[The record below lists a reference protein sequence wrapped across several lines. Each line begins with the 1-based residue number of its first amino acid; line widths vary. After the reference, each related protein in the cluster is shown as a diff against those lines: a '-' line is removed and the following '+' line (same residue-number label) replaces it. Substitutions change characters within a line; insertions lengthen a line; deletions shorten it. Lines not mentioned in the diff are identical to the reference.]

1 MTRHLLKPGFGEM
14 KQVSAEALEAV
25 LGGRLAAALGT
36 KVRAP
41 TARSSLGGLTARGE
55 SLAAFD
61 GRCIPAGS
69 VAPPSNTPG
78 ILGRRALPAGRLARL
93 GATQDFHHGLLRRSF
108 VTRLW
113 LVGLAFVMAFPA
125 LAVAEKSGKNA
136 DKKGEK
142 VVKPIAVD
150 TYDELFG
157 RYLAAARK
165 QATAVAPDPS
175 SWMNSLMTDTRARHL
190 NDLVTVRVVESI
202 TASGTAD
209 SSTNKASGATV
220 GVPNLLG
227 LEGKLPALI
236 DPSNLVSAKTS
247 TSFKGGGSTNRAGD
261 VTAVIDR
268 KSVV

>member
-1 MTRHLLKPGFGEM
+1 VWL
-14 KQVSAEALEAV
+14 AV
-25 LGGRLAAALGT
+25 LAL
-36 KVRAP
+36 
-41 TARSSLGGLTARGE
+41 
-55 SLAAFD
+55 
-61 GRCIPAGS
+61 
-69 VAPPSNTPG
+69 
-78 ILGRRALPAGRLARL
+78 
-93 GATQDFHHGLLRRSF
+93 
-108 VTRLW
+108 
-113 LVGLAFVMAFPA
+113 VMACPA
-125 LAVAEKSGKNA
+125 LAVAEKSA
-136 DKKGEK
+136 PTAAKKGET

-165 QATAVAPDPS
+165 QATAMAPDPS

-236 DPSNLVSAKTS
+236 DPSNLISAKTN
-247 TSFKGGGSTNRAGD
+247 TSFKGGGTTNRAGD
-261 VTAVIDR
+261 VTAVITARVAEVLPNGDLVVEGVREIEINGDR
-268 KSVV
+268 QIVILTGVARVVDIAPGNVVLSSALGQLQIRYFGRGLIKDSLSPGWLIRALNKIF